1 MPGVP
6 DNLVGMLK
14 EIHSVVTSCLRN
26 EVDFRWQFAF
36 RKAKVNIDFYTS
48 DTSDYYDI
56 DISSEDFY
64 DLFNDELIYWSTGL
78 SEVEPGVF
86 TGTYPLDWEDFS
98 SEASPVC
105 VVWRLVREAPIPDKE
120 KRKASIL
127 YWVGGEPVSDLGAAG
142 SAIVRAPS
150 SISVIAGQPS
160 AAIPVVC
167 VGCSGYPIPLETLLL
182 LTASQV
188 GIVISEP
195 NGDDFVEVPFSEV
208 HSLEFEGGAYQKGG
222 GFSGGGFGIG
232 GFIVGAA
239 SAMALNKLTT
249 KTEIHSQIHVLSSQ
263 GEIVLYTNVGT
274 PQDLEVALADARTR
288 IRNVQRSQLSQNVN
302 TPTGG
307 LADELSKLTALHQNG
322 ALSDEEF
329 QAAKRRL
336 LS

>member
-1 MPGVP
+1 MLGVP
-6 DNLVGMLK
+6 ENLVGMLK

-36 RKAKVNIDFYTS
+36 KKARVNIDFYTS
-48 DTSDYYDI
+48 DTSDSYDI
-56 DISSEDFY
+56 DISAEDFY
-64 DLFNDELIYWSTGL
+64 DLFNDELIHWIPGL

-86 TGTYPLDWEDFS
+86 TGTFPLGWEDFS
-98 SEASPVC
+98 SAASPVC
-105 VVWRLVREAPIPDKE
+105 VVWRLVREAPIPDKQ
-120 KRKASIL
+120 KRKAKIL
-127 YWVGGEPVSDLGAAG
+127 YWVDGAFVSNLSAAG
-142 SAIVRAPS
+142 NSIATAS
-150 SISVIAGQPS
+150 SSVSVVAGKPS
-160 AAIPVVC
+160 AAIPVIC
-167 VGCSGYPIPLETLLL
+167 IGCSGYPIPLQTLLL
-182 LTASQV
+182 LTASQA

-195 NGDDFVEVPFSEV
+195 DGDGFVEVLFSDI

-222 GFSGGGFGIG
+222 RFSGGGFGIG

-288 IRNVQRSQLSQNVN
+288 IRNAQRSQPSQIGN
-302 TPTGG
+302 TSAGG
-307 LADELSKLTALHQNG
+307 LAEQLAQLSQLHQSG
-322 ALSDEEF
+322 ALSDAEF
-329 QAAKRRL
+329 QAAKSRL